1 MVLPALSRH
10 IDPRLVDFRK
20 DVPAQDPSEE
30 TLVEFVILH
39 GHNSSL
45 ESGIEQFSRQAFPF
59 SLPKRHYGL
68 NARVSADP
76 LNPLSVLVD
85 VDVSKDTHG
94 NPALLHLDQ
103 GGCEGFLV
111 SFPGG
116 GARHELNA
124 NRCCL
129 PLNQGEGKSAVSYT
143 HLRAHE
149 TRHDLVC

>member
-76 LNPLSVLVD
+76 LLSLIHISEPTRLGMISYAV
-85 VDVSKDTHG
+85 
-94 NPALLHLDQ
+94 
-103 GGCEGFLV
+103 F
-111 SFPGG
+111 
-116 GARHELNA
+116 
-124 NRCCL
+124 CL
-129 PLNQGEGKSAVSYT
+129 KKKKKIN
-143 HLRAHE
+143 
-149 TRHDLVC
+149 